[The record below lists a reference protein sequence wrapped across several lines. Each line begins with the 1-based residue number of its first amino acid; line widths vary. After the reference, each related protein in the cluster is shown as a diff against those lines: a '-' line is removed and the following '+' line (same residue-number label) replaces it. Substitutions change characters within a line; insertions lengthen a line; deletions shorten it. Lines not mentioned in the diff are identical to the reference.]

1 MALVSSPSLSW
12 TPSIFPSSFTT
23 RRPSIYWAMKDGNGT
38 DQRTANNSYRVD
50 ISEESAIDRYNE

>member
-38 DQRTANNSYRVD
+38 DVFVVNAALFLYLSLYTKNGK
-50 ISEESAIDRYNE
+50 